1 MMERVK
7 TKIYSLSV
15 DNTCYFKQLF
25 YRKKLLSAPDY
36 CKVIFA
42 KCWVFIYLFIYLL
55 ILYELCGSLIRWNT
69 WAQFSCCIPHFQLKE
84 KKKQAKK
91 EGKDKIEEEEDPE
104 KVLCQEIMAGERL
117 LFVLVI
123 ICTAIQTPK

>member
-1 MMERVK
+1 MSCATV
-7 TKIYSLSV
+7 
-15 DNTCYFKQLF
+15 LF
-25 YRKKLLSAPDY
+25 GAIVEPSFLVA
-36 CKVIFA
+36 
-42 KCWVFIYLFIYLL
+42 FII
-55 ILYELCGSLIRWNT
+55 I
-69 WAQFSCCIPHFQLKE
+69 FQLKE

>member
-1 MMERVK
+1 MSCATV
-7 TKIYSLSV
+7 
-15 DNTCYFKQLF
+15 LF
-25 YRKKLLSAPDY
+25 GA
-36 CKVIFA
+36 
-42 KCWVFIYLFIYLL
+42 
-55 ILYELCGSLIRWNT
+55 ILEPM
-69 WAQFSCCIPHFQLKE
+69 QFSCCIPHFQLKE

-123 ICTAIQTPK
+123 IILYRNSNTEIGEKMLKETT

>member
-25 YRKKLLSAPDY
+25 YRKKIVECSWLLQSDF
-36 CKVIFA
+36 CKMLSF
-42 KCWVFIYLFIYLL
+42 YLFIYLL
-55 ILYELCGSLIRWNT
+55 ILYELCDSLIRCNT

>member
-1 MMERVK
+1 M
-7 TKIYSLSV
+7 
-15 DNTCYFKQLF
+15 
-25 YRKKLLSAPDY
+25 LLTT
-36 CKVIFA
+36 A
-42 KCWVFIYLFIYLL
+42 KWFLQNAEFLFIYLL
-55 ILYELCGSLIRWNT
+55 ILYELCDSLIRCNT